1 MGMET
6 PVIFECKG
14 QQLVGMLHLPEGR
27 TRVPAALLLHGF
39 GGTKSESH
47 RMFVKLAR
55 ALTSHGI
62 ATLRFD
68 YRGCG
73 DSAGNFEDLTI
84 RSQVLDA
91 SEALRYLLRHKRVN
105 TRRLALIGMS
115 LGGAIAAH
123 VVARESDR
131 FKTLALW
138 APVAEGG
145 DILDEFSTP
154 DAVASLAQTG
164 ITEHWGNLVGVEF
177 IRQFAEMK
185 PLREVAKSKC
195 PVLLVHGSDDET
207 VPAKHTDLY
216 ERAVQTGK
224 RTVKKVIIPGADHT
238 FSKLIWEQR
247 LIKETV
253 NWLSETL

>member
-1 MGMET
+1 MET
-6 PVIFECKG
+6 PVVFECKG

-27 TRVPAALLLHGF
+27 ARVPAALLLHGF

-47 RMFVKLAR
+47 RMFVKLSR
-55 ALTSHGI
+55 ALAERGI
-62 ATLRFD
+62 ASLRFD

-91 SEALRYLLRHKRVN
+91 NEALRYLLRHKRIN
-105 TRRLALIGMS
+105 SRRLALIGMS
-115 LGGAIAAH
+115 LGGTVAAH
-123 VVARESDR
+123 LVGREPGR
-131 FKTLALW
+131 FKSLALW

-185 PLREVAKSKC
+185 PLREVVKSKC
-195 PVLLVHGSDDET
+195 PVLLVHGSDDAT
-207 VPAKHTDLY
+207 VPAKHAELY
-216 ERAVQTGK
+216 ERALQPGK
-224 RTVKKVIIPGADHT
+224 RTVKKVIIAGADHT
-238 FSKLIWEQR
+238 FSKLIWEQQ
-247 LIKETV
+247 LITETV
-253 NWLSETL
+253 DWLLGTV

>member
-1 MGMET
+1 MET
-6 PVIFECKG
+6 PVVFECKG

-27 TRVPAALLLHGF
+27 TRVPAALMLHGF

-47 RMFVKLAR
+47 RMFVKLSR

-91 SEALRYLLRHKRVN
+91 NEALRYLLRHKRVN
-105 TRRLALIGMS
+105 TRRLALVGMS
-115 LGGAIAAH
+115 LGGAVAAH
-123 VVARESDR
+123 VVAREPDR

-207 VPAKHTDLY
+207 VPSKHTDLY

>member
-1 MGMET
+1 MET
-6 PVIFECKG
+6 PVVFECKG

-39 GGTKSESH
+39 GSTKSEAH

-55 ALTSHGI
+55 ALEDHGI
-62 ATLRFD
+62 ASLRVD

-91 SEALRYLLRHKRVN
+91 SEALRYLVRHKRVN
-105 TRRLALIGMS
+105 SRRLALIGMS
-115 LGGAIAAH
+115 LGGTIAAH
-123 VVARESDR
+123 VLAREPAK
-131 FKTLALW
+131 FKTAALW
-138 APVAEGG
+138 APIADGG

-164 ITEHWGNLVGVEF
+164 ITEHWGNQVGVEF

-185 PLREVAKSKC
+185 PVREIIKAKC

-207 VPAKHTDLY
+207 VPAEHSDLY
-216 ERAVQTGK
+216 ERALQSGK
-224 RTVKKVIIPGADHT
+224 RMVKKVIIDGADHT

-247 LIKETV
+247 LIKATV
-253 NWLSETL
+253 DWLSETL